1 YIDGVLASDYRTN
14 AQRASLREAIENKVC
29 DTILPLVNNNDQDP
43 LFDEYGKGIRCL
55 LDEYL
60 IDQ

>member
-43 LFDEYGKGIRCL
+43 LFDEYRKTAQKMF
-55 LDEYL
+55 DER
-60 IDQ
+60 IADR